1 MIKKRLK
8 YQYAF
13 ILAGI
18 VFVIPLL
25 LIATLVQTNLKK
37 EPITEPDYV
46 FDEVVEPSLPVVNTT
61 TRIINPYLDNS
72 VTIGKKYY
80 DYKGEEDSQINSIIK
95 HDNTYLQNT
104 GIDFISE
111 TTFDVISILDGTVIE
126 TTEDDISGKT
136 VEIKHNNG
144 YTSIYKSLSE
154 VTVKKGEKV
163 NQGQILGKSGTTE
176 IDKDL
181 GNHLHFEMYE
191 NGGAVNPEN
200 YLNKEVPLK
209 EEN

>member
-18 VFVIPLL
+18 IFVIPLL

-37 EPITEPDYV
+37 EPIAEPDYV